1 MPFTTVNVTSGSG
14 RGNIEISVAT
24 SKKSQA
30 VQKGSDE
37 GKNGTQ
43 SEGASERVMGVE
55 KSYALDTAALLGG
68 NEYLVSQMLD
78 NLSQAVYSG
87 VERAAIKWALRE
99 LCQGWTGD
107 EVPEM
112 AATGFNQGHLVNY
125 FTKTNRERLPKTIA
139 MGLLYCGRYEDTTIL
154 QSTANKQLRAI
165 VINMDNYPMVKKPV
179 GQYPA
184 KSGPPVP
191 CRRLALLYFKSDKDE
206 DLINMEAL
214 AASPASAAPNAA
226 SVPPPAV
233 MARRNISESLAMEKK
248 MLSFVNVFAIL
259 PIP

>member
-1 MPFTTVNVTSGSG
+1 MPLSL
-14 RGNIEISVAT
+14 
-24 SKKSQA
+24 
-30 VQKGSDE
+30 
-37 GKNGTQ
+37 
-43 SEGASERVMGVE
+43 SE
-55 KSYALDTAALLGG
+55 
-68 NEYLVSQMLD
+68 
-78 NLSQAVYSG
+78 
-87 VERAAIKWALRE
+87 
-99 LCQGWTGD
+99 
-107 EVPEM
+107 
-112 AATGFNQGHLVNY
+112 
-125 FTKTNRERLPKTIA
+125 TIA

-179 GQYPA
+179 GQYPT

-214 AASPASAAPNAA
+214 AASPTSATASA
-226 SVPPPAV
+226 PPPAV

>member
-1 MPFTTVNVTSGSG
+1 MALFL
-14 RGNIEISVAT
+14 
-24 SKKSQA
+24 
-30 VQKGSDE
+30 
-37 GKNGTQ
+37 
-43 SEGASERVMGVE
+43 SE
-55 KSYALDTAALLGG
+55 
-68 NEYLVSQMLD
+68 
-78 NLSQAVYSG
+78 
-87 VERAAIKWALRE
+87 
-99 LCQGWTGD
+99 
-107 EVPEM
+107 
-112 AATGFNQGHLVNY
+112 
-125 FTKTNRERLPKTIA
+125 TIA

-179 GQYPA
+179 GQYPT

-214 AASPASAAPNAA
+214 AASPQSSATA

>member
-1 MPFTTVNVTSGSG
+1 MPLSL
-14 RGNIEISVAT
+14 
-24 SKKSQA
+24 
-30 VQKGSDE
+30 
-37 GKNGTQ
+37 
-43 SEGASERVMGVE
+43 SE
-55 KSYALDTAALLGG
+55 
-68 NEYLVSQMLD
+68 
-78 NLSQAVYSG
+78 
-87 VERAAIKWALRE
+87 
-99 LCQGWTGD
+99 
-107 EVPEM
+107 
-112 AATGFNQGHLVNY
+112 
-125 FTKTNRERLPKTIA
+125 TIA

-179 GQYPA
+179 GQYPT

-214 AASPASAAPNAA
+214 AASPTSAAASATA

>member
-1 MPFTTVNVTSGSG
+1 MPLSL
-14 RGNIEISVAT
+14 
-24 SKKSQA
+24 
-30 VQKGSDE
+30 
-37 GKNGTQ
+37 
-43 SEGASERVMGVE
+43 SE
-55 KSYALDTAALLGG
+55 
-68 NEYLVSQMLD
+68 
-78 NLSQAVYSG
+78 
-87 VERAAIKWALRE
+87 
-99 LCQGWTGD
+99 
-107 EVPEM
+107 
-112 AATGFNQGHLVNY
+112 
-125 FTKTNRERLPKTIA
+125 TIA

-179 GQYPA
+179 GQYPTKA
-184 KSGPPVP
+184 GPPVP

-214 AASPASAAPNAA
+214 AASPSSSAAASA
-226 SVPPPAV
+226 PPPAA

>member
-1 MPFTTVNVTSGSG
+1 MPLF
-14 RGNIEISVAT
+14 
-24 SKKSQA
+24 
-30 VQKGSDE
+30 
-37 GKNGTQ
+37 
-43 SEGASERVMGVE
+43 
-55 KSYALDTAALLGG
+55 L
-68 NEYLVSQMLD
+68 
-78 NLSQAVYSG
+78 
-87 VERAAIKWALRE
+87 
-99 LCQGWTGD
+99 
-107 EVPEM
+107 PE
-112 AATGFNQGHLVNY
+112 
-125 FTKTNRERLPKTIA
+125 TIA

-179 GQYPA
+179 GQYPT

-214 AASPASAAPNAA
+214 AASPASATAPNAAA